1 MMPDLHAWTVVAI
14 CNFTVVL
21 SLDIIYHGLVKAF
34 FASCH
39 DFTPGQR
46 LHVIA
51 SLSEIVDS
59 HHRIRFV
66 RVYG

>member
-34 FASCH
+34 
-39 DFTPGQR
+39 
-46 LHVIA
+46 
-51 SLSEIVDS
+51 SLRVMILP
-59 HHRIRFV
+59 RV
-66 RVYG
+66 RGFM